1 MSKIKILLFLIG
13 LGLAG
18 FSLSKTISDIYE
30 KSRRVNELKSDIAKL
45 EEENKKLNEEFA
57 YKSTDEFIEK
67 EAREKLF
74 MGFIGERILIIPQNF
89 FENLKKEGSKS
100 LDVLGE
106 KSEKPIY
113 KQWLELI
120 TRL

>member
-1 MSKIKILLFLIG
+1 MNKIKILLFLIS

-18 FSLSKTISDIYE
+18 FSLSKTISDVYE

>member
-1 MSKIKILLFLIG
+1 M
-13 LGLAG
+13 AG
-18 FSLSKTISDIYE
+18 FSLSKTISDVYE

>member
-1 MSKIKILLFLIG
+1 MSKIKVLLFLIG

-45 EEENKKLNEEFA
+45 EEENKKLTEEFA

-74 MGFIGERILIIPQNF
+74 MGFTGEKILIIPQNF
-89 FENLKKEGSKS
+89 FENLKKERSKS

-106 KSEKPIY
+106 KSEKPVW
-113 KQWLELI
+113 KQWVNLI
-120 TRL
+120 TQP

>member
-1 MSKIKILLFLIG
+1 MNKIKVVLLLIS

-18 FSLSKTISDIYE
+18 FSLSKTISDVYE
-30 KSRRVNELKSDIAKL
+30 KSKRVSDLKNDIAKL
-45 EEENKKLNEEFA
+45 ESENKKLNEEFA

-74 MGFIGERILIIPQNF
+74 MGFTGEKVLIIPQNF

-100 LDVLGE
+100 LDILGE
-106 KSEKPIY
+106 KSQKPVH
-113 KQWLELI
+113 KQWVDLI
-120 TRL
+120 TQP